1 LFASVVFPIPDIPR
15 SVIALL
21 GDFMNSLCVVFIVQ
35 KFLISRYITIDGF
48 PSYYDNLSGKGYHGQ
63 LFMTV
68 IY

>member
-1 LFASVVFPIPDIPR
+1 
-15 SVIALL
+15 
-21 GDFMNSLCVVFIVQ
+21 MNSLCVVFIVQ
-35 KFLISRYITIDGF
+35 KSLISRYITIDGF